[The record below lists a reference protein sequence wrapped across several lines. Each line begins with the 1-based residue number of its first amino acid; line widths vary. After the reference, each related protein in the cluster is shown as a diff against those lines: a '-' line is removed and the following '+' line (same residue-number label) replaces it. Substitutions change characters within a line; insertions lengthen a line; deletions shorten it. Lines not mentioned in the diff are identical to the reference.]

1 MFISRR
7 EAEVVNIYL
16 NDLYHYR
23 DVKRKFLE
31 VRENLDR
38 GYLLSLVRRIPLEKD
53 ERRYL
58 RQRIVG
64 GSGSTHTELVR

>member
-1 MFISRR
+1 MLISRR
-7 EAEVVNIYL
+7 EAAVVNIYL
-16 NDLYHYR
+16 NDLNHYR
-23 DVKRKFLE
+23 DVKRRFLE

-58 RQRIVG
+58 RQRIVNG
-64 GSGSTHTELVR
+64 LA